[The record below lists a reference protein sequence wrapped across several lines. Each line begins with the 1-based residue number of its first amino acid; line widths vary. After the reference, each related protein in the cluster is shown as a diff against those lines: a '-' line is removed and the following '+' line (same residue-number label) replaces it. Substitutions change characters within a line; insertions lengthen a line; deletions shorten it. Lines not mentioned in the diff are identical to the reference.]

1 MNKTLRMTHQREIIL
16 EELNRSK
23 VHPTADELYERIRKK
38 LPRISLATV
47 YRNLEILSEAGLIKK
62 LEISGRQKRFDWD
75 PEPHNHVFCTLCQ
88 RVDNIVTPE
97 SRVPE
102 IGLMQEK
109 GYHVTGCRIEF
120 FGLCPKCQKPIE
132 PKSNTGV
139 ATMGCATCESTALS
153 DTQRRVLEALAQ
165 TPEACG
171 GKEIAAITGLESKQI
186 SCQIT
191 ALKNKGFVTSP
202 VRCKYTI
209 TDQGKDQLK

>member
-1 MNKTLRMTHQREIIL
+1 
-16 EELNRSK
+16 
-23 VHPTADELYERIRKK
+23 
-38 LPRISLATV
+38 
-47 YRNLEILSEAGLIKK
+47 
-62 LEISGRQKRFDWD
+62 
-75 PEPHNHVFCTLCQ
+75 
-88 RVDNIVTPE
+88 
-97 SRVPE
+97 
-102 IGLMQEK
+102 
-109 GYHVTGCRIEF
+109 
-120 FGLCPKCQKPIE
+120 
-132 PKSNTGV
+132 
-139 ATMGCATCESTALS
+139 MGCATCESTALS